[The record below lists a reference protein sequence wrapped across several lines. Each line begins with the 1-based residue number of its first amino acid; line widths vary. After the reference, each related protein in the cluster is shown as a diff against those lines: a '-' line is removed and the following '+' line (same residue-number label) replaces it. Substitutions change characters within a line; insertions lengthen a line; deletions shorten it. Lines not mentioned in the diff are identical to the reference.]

1 MSRTRRPSYY
11 LAYTT
16 PRDPMQRVALS
27 RELLRLGCLRLHHS
41 FWRVPRESGREALR
55 AARRFEPLLF
65 KRTREL
71 IRGRVNEQK
80 GLYEVGSL
88 TLIAYRAD
96 SSRSDLRSRIY
107 RMAHGSVSLRISK
120 SMYLFPQLKSSRYAT
135 LRGRVITP
143 DEFYQ
148 RLVSSGVEVHRLTS
162 LRLVYPQSH
171 LGVLDRFAQTKIRDC
186 QTLIDSA
193 HSLRSDLGSLSI
205 SSTQLSKRLSNL
217 KMRFSRLRRVSYLL
231 YRLYG
236 IDLRSH
242 LRKTYAAIAA
252 ARNFHGAVVRK

>member
-1 MSRTRRPSYY
+1 MSRPRRPSYY

-16 PRDPMQRVALS
+16 PRDPVQRMALS

-41 FWRVPRESGREALR
+41 FWRVPRESGREALH

-71 IRGRVNEQK
+71 IRGRVDRQR
-80 GLYEVGSL
+80 GLCELGSL

-96 SSRSDLRSRIY
+96 SSRSDLRSRIH
-107 RMAHGSVSLRISK
+107 RLAQGAVSLRISK
-120 SMYLFPQLKSSRYAT
+120 SIYLFPQLKSSRYAT

-148 RLVSSGVEVHRLTS
+148 HLLSSGVEVHRLTS

-171 LGVLDRFAQTKIRDC
+171 LGLLERFAQTKLRDC
-186 QTLIDSA
+186 RALIDSA
-193 HSLRSDLGSLSI
+193 HSLRSDLDSQSI
-205 SSTQLSKRLSNL
+205 SSAQFSRRLSNL
-217 KMRFSRLRRVSYLL
+217 RTRFSRLRRVSYIL
-231 YRLYG
+231 YRMYG
-236 IDLRSH
+236 VDLRSDLH
-242 LRKTYAAIAA
+242 RIYAAMAS
-252 ARNFHGAVVRK
+252 ARNLHGLVVRK